1 MEKLGSYKIIRSL
14 SDRPGEASL
23 QAWDDQSARTVVLR
37 QVSQELA
44 RDEEAVAQYAKEQ
57 KRLTLHDHHHATR
70 FIGLQEIDNES
81 YLVREYVEGRS
92 LAELLAEEPV
102 GRLEFYNLAIQIM
115 QGLKVAHDFG
125 VTHGRLKPN
134 NVIVSERGQVRLTET
149 GLPLTSSDDFKLPFR
164 SPELRDHA
172 GASEAGDIFSAGVL
186 FYQMLTGQDPWTD
199 GQAENID
206 WLLNFESPAG
216 RMIDRDNR
224 LLIEKMISVDPKY
237 RGINALEILLSL
249 KEMLAVVDSECLTEA
264 TSRSK
269 PVNRWSARSWM
280 AISAL
285 SMLLIIFWLVLTTV
299 VRQ

>member
-1 MEKLGSYKIIRSL
+1 MEKLGSYKIIRHL
-14 SDRPGEASL
+14 SDRPGESSL
-23 QAWDDQSARTVVLR
+23 QAWDDRSARTVVLR
-37 QVSQELA
+37 QISQKLA
-44 RDEEAVAQYAKEQ
+44 GDKEALAQYAREQ
-57 KRLTLHDHHHATR
+57 KRLALHDHHHSTR
-70 FIGLQEIDNES
+70 FFGIEEIDGEI
-81 YLVREYVEGRS
+81 YFAREYVEGRS
-92 LAELLAEEPV
+92 LADLLAEEPV
-102 GRLEFYNLAIQIM
+102 GRLEFYNLAIQII
-115 QGLKVAHDFG
+115 QALKVAHEFG

-149 GLPLTSSDDFKLPFR
+149 GLPLTDSDDFKLPFR

-199 GQAENID
+199 GQAENVD

-224 LLIEKMISVDPKY
+224 LLIEKMISSDPKY
-237 RGINALEILLSL
+237 RGSNALEILLSL
-249 KEMLAVVDSECLTEA
+249 KEMLAVVDAEYLTEA

-269 PVNRWSARSWM
+269 PVDRWSARSWM

-285 SMLLIIFWLVLTTV
+285 SMLLVILWLVLTTV